1 MTEVTLGGLEEQ
13 PRQGQDLLAEDNAI
27 FQARLEVGANA
38 HACHLFYPIAEIF
51 FCLMI
56 ILGSNL
62 VLDLGRK
69 PIGRALVEVGHDDS
83 RGGKRLSS
91 GPGVSCTRFPRS

>member
-1 MTEVTLGGLEEQ
+1 MTLGGLEEQ

-27 FQARLEVGANA
+27 FQAQLEVGANA

-62 VLDLGRK
+62 KYKLPNFRSFTLK
-69 PIGRALVEVGHDDS
+69 HPKLLVPS
-83 RGGKRLSS
+83 Y
-91 GPGVSCTRFPRS
+91 